1 LAGRR
6 TFLRALAGGAVAGS
20 LTAAAQTA
28 RSSPLVAYLGPPASV
43 GPFLHEFQRG
53 LADHGWVEGRNVHV
67 EYRFNVAVEG
77 NLDRLAELAAEL
89 VRLRPDVLVV
99 SLAEVALAAR
109 QATKTIPIVMANVT
123 DPVAA
128 GLVQSLSRPGGNVTG
143 VSRQTHELV
152 AKQIQLLKEL
162 LPRTT
167 RVGLLINS
175 PERVRPIV
183 VGVVKET
190 AASLGVRSTVLAPST
205 TADIDAAF
213 TTLRAEQADA
223 VLVLGG
229 GVFFLTRAR
238 IAELALSARVASM
251 FEFREAVH
259 VGGLMSYGASSAANY
274 RRAAYFVDRILKG
287 AKPAELPVEQPS
299 AFELVVNVRTAKS
312 LGITIPQS
320 ILLRADEV
328 IA

>member
-1 LAGRR
+1 LADRR
-6 TFLRALAGGAVAGS
+6 TFLRTLAGGAVAGP
-20 LTAAAQTA
+20 LAAAAQTA
-28 RSSPLVAYLGPPASV
+28 RPPLVGYLGPPESV

-53 LADHGWVEGRNVHV
+53 LADHGYAEGRNVHV
-67 EYRFNVAVEG
+67 EYRYNVAVEG
-77 NLDRLAELAAEL
+77 NHDRLTELANEL

-109 QATKTIPIVMANVT
+109 QATTTIPIVMANVA
-123 DPVAA
+123 DPVAS

-143 VSRQTHELV
+143 VSRQTPELV
-152 AKQIQLLKEL
+152 AKQIQLLKEA
-162 LPRTT
+162 LPKTA
-167 RVGLLINS
+167 RVGLLVDA
-175 PERVRPIV
+175 PERVRPII

-190 AASLGVRSTVLAPST
+190 ADSLGVRSTVLAPTT
-205 TADIDAAF
+205 TAEIDAAF
-213 TTLRAEQADA
+213 VKLRTEQADA

-229 GVFFLTRAR
+229 GVFFLTRVK
-238 IAELALSARVASM
+238 IAELAEKTRLASM

-259 VGGLMSYGASSAANY
+259 AGGLISYGASSAANY

-299 AFELVVNVRTAKS
+299 AFELVVNLRTARS
-312 LGITIPQS
+312 LGIAIPQS
-320 ILLRADEV
+320 ILVRADEV